1 MRISRRFVENSAIDG
16 LDAYYEECRAWQGV
30 PSIARS
36 KGGRL
41 FCALTSGGIY
51 EPDPRNYSVLQYSDD
66 DGETWSL
73 PVLAINSKPD
83 ERVRASDLELWIAPN
98 GALWLFWC
106 EIPYPDGL
114 DLPTYEQKMDMEND
128 SEYHLLESQAKTYAC
143 FCEDPDG
150 DVLEF
155 SEPRLMFGAIMRNKP
170 FVTDNGRWLFPTW
183 ITNAR
188 SYYEFFYSDDEGKT
202 VLACERCYGRAVER
216 AYDEPGFYKMGD
228 GRIAVVVRTTPP
240 LYKRMFSS
248 DNGYSWSEP
257 EDFMPTSSQ
266 RTCTATCRSGGAFMI
281 MSIDK
286 KARNGFKLTY
296 STDGVDF
303 SDVMILDDRAR
314 VSYAEMVEDGD
325 GTLYVVYDR
334 ERNNKI
340 RKSIVTG
347 VSESAKEILF
357 ARIPRSAWERG
368 TVAPDTV
375 RARVISKARID
386 ELKNIYTEEKRW

>member
-1 MRISRRFVENSAIDG
+1 MRILSSFASNAIVDG
-16 LDAYYEECRAWQGV
+16 LCEYREENRAWQGV
-30 PSIARS
+30 PSIEITR
-36 KGGRL
+36 GGRL
-41 FCALTSGGIY
+41 FCACTSGGIY

-66 DGETWSL
+66 KGDTWSEV
-73 PVLAINSKPD
+73 VLAIVSKPE
-83 ERVRASDLELWIAPN
+83 ERVRASDLELWIAPD
-98 GALWLFWC
+98 GAMWLFWS

-114 DLPTYEQKMDMEND
+114 DLPTYEQKVDMEND
-128 SEYHLLESQAKTYAC
+128 SEYHLLEGQARTYAC
-143 FCEDPDG
+143 YCEDPDAEE
-150 DVLEF
+150 LEF
-155 SEPRLMFGAIMRNKP
+155 TEPKFMFGSIMRNKP
-170 FVTDNGRWLFPTW
+170 FVTDSGRWLFPAW
-183 ITNAR
+183 ITSAR
-188 SYYEFFYSDDEGKT
+188 PYYEFFYSDDGGRT
-202 VLACERCYGRAVER
+202 VLPCQRIYGRAEER
-216 AYDEPGFYKMGD
+216 AYDEPGFYRMGD
-228 GRIAVVVRTTPP
+228 GSIAVVVRTTPP
-240 LYKRMFSS
+240 MYKRMFSF
-248 DNGYSWSEP
+248 DDGYSWSSP

-357 ARIPRSAWERG
+357 ARIPRSAWENG
-368 TVAPDTV
+368 TVTPDTV
-375 RARVISKARID
+375 RARVITKARID
-386 ELKNIYTEEKRW
+386 QLKNIYTEDM